1 MELTFEPLQ
10 REDLAACYALCMQSF
25 SESVPLGEVEQTFA
39 LCSRDPS
46 YRLVVGKLDGRV
58 VTYATLH
65 FFHTV
70 FDGCGPWRPSGMCA
84 WIRHTG
90 AGVLEKRFLQSYAG
104 SVKQSSAWKS
114 CSPACRKM
122 RPHRAFTV
130 LWDSGMIWSVPL
142 CGITL
147 NRSEK

>member
-25 SESVPLGEVEQTFA
+25 SESVPLEEVEQTFA

-46 YRLVVGKLDGRV
+46 YRLVVGKLEGRV

-70 FDGCGPWRPSGMCA
+70 FDGMRPMA
-84 WIRHTG
+84 TIWYVHTG

-130 LWDSGMIWSVPL
+130 LWGSGMIWSVPL

>member
-25 SESVPLGEVEQTFA
+25 SESVPLEEVEQTFA

-70 FDGCGPWRPSGMCA
+70 FDG
-84 WIRHTG
+84 
-90 AGVLEKRFLQSYAG
+90 
-104 SVKQSSAWKS
+104 
-114 CSPACRKM
+114 M
-122 RPHRAFTV
+122 RPMATIWYVCVDPAYRSRGIGKAFFAELCRICEAEQCLEIVFTCLQENASAQGFYRSLGFRDDLERAFV
-130 LWDSGMIWSVPL
+130 RYYFEP
-142 CGITL
+142 
-147 NRSEK
+147 

>member
-25 SESVPLGEVEQTFA
+25 SESVPLEEVEQTFA

-70 FDGCGPWRPSGMCA
+70 FDGMRIHKANTP
-84 WIRHTG
+84 
-90 AGVLEKRFLQSYAG
+90 QSVSACSVGYLLFHYG
-104 SVKQSSAWKS
+104 SK
-114 CSPACRKM
+114 
-122 RPHRAFTV
+122 
-130 LWDSGMIWSVPL
+130 
-142 CGITL
+142 
-147 NRSEK
+147 